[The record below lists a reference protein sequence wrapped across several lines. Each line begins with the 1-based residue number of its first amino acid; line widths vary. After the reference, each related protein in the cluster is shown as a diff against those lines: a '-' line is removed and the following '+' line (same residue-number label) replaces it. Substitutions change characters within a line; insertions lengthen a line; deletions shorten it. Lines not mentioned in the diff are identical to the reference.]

1 MKHSAPQRIE
11 VDHAG
16 KVGITLQTQARDEDD
31 VTVVVVRNTT
41 HGH

>member
-1 MKHSAPQRIE
+1 MNHPAPQRIE

-16 KVGITLQTQARDEDD
+16 KVGIALHTQERDEDD
-31 VTVVVVRNTT
+31 ATVVVVRNTT